1 VGTYGSV
8 GAPGWKRPG
17 ATRSAEMSLPGD
29 PRAGRGSF
37 RLSEYAV
44 AVNPLTGEFVGAS
57 NTGALHF
64 WTPSGAPL
72 RTVFIGPPGG
82 RIPDLEFTPDGR
94 YLITANG
101 NGTIYVLRVARNLN

>member
-1 VGTYGSV
+1 
-8 GAPGWKRPG
+8 
-17 ATRSAEMSLPGD
+17 MSLPGD